1 MTAKKKQETATVKVT
16 LRRSPIGQS
25 PRQGA
30 TLQSMGLRKL
40 NQTVEL
46 QDNPSIR
53 GMIAK
58 VAHLV
63 EVGDQGSEG

>member
-1 MTAKKKQETATVKVT
+1 MAKKQVETPRMVRVT
-16 LRRSPIGQS
+16 LKRSAIGRS
-25 PRQGA
+25 ALQGK
-30 TLQSMGLRKL
+30 TLVSMGFRRL

-46 QDNPSIR
+46 QDTASTR

-63 EVGDQGSEG
+63 SVDEQG

>member
-1 MTAKKKQETATVKVT
+1 MATKKSESAGLIKVT
-16 LRRSPIGQS
+16 LRRSPIGRS
-25 PRQGA
+25 PRQGL

-58 VAHLV
+58 VSHLV
-63 EVGDQGSEG
+63 SIDEQD

>member
-1 MTAKKKQETATVKVT
+1 MTKDKKESTGLIKVT
-16 LRRSPIGQS
+16 LRKSPIGRS
-25 PRQGA
+25 ERQGL

-46 QDNPSIR
+46 QDNESMR

-58 VAHLV
+58 VSHLV
-63 EVGDQGSEG
+63 SVDE

>member
-1 MTAKKKQETATVKVT
+1 MPAKKKAEAPALIKVT
-16 LRRSPIGQS
+16 LKRSPIGRS
-25 PRQGA
+25 PRQGQ
-30 TLQSMGLRKL
+30 TLTSMGLRKL

-46 QDNPSIR
+46 QDNASTR

-63 EVGDQGSEG
+63 TVDE

>member
-1 MTAKKKQETATVKVT
+1 MANEQETTTAGVVKVT
-16 LRRSPIGQS
+16 LKRSPIGRTA
-25 PRQGA
+25 RQGQ
-30 TLQSMGLRKL
+30 TLQSMGLRRL

-46 QDNPSIR
+46 QDTPSTR

-63 EVGDQGSEG
+63 SVDE

>member
-1 MTAKKKQETATVKVT
+1 MAAKTTETIATVKVT
-16 LRRSPIGQS
+16 LKRSPIGRS
-25 PRQGA
+25 PRQGL

-58 VAHLV
+58 VSHLV
-63 EVGDQGSEG
+63 SVDE

>member
-1 MTAKKKQETATVKVT
+1 MATKETETAATVKVT
-16 LRRSPIGQS
+16 LRKSPIGRS
-25 PRQGA
+25 PRQGQ

-40 NQTVEL
+40 HQTVEL

-63 EVGDQGSEG
+63 EVSE

>member
-1 MTAKKKQETATVKVT
+1 MATKQESATTGTVKFT
-16 LRRSPIGQS
+16 LKRSPIGRTQ
-25 PRQGA
+25 RQGL
-30 TLQSMGLRKL
+30 TLHSMGLRRL

-46 QDNPSIR
+46 QDTPSTR

-63 EVGDQGSEG
+63 SVDE